1 MGTLYLVRHG
11 QASFGS
17 DNYDQLSPLG
27 VQQCQRLGDY
37 FAARGRHFHAVISGT
52 LVRQVQSLDA
62 IGEAFAKGPGALPEP
77 LRLPGLNEYD
87 SHAVI
92 SAIHP
97 QPLARPDTPELY
109 RHHFRLL
116 REGLIA
122 WMAGRSQPVGMPRY
136 ADFVAGVN
144 DALDRVRALADGDVL
159 MVSSGG
165 PISTA
170 VGQVL
175 GVRPEVTIDLNM
187 RIRNSA
193 VTEFHVNPK
202 RHALVTYNTLPHL
215 DADEFKAWVTFA

>member
-11 QASFGS
+11 QASFGA

-27 VQQCQRLGDY
+27 VQQCQRLGEY
-37 FAARGRHFHAVISGT
+37 FAAKGRRFSAVITGT
-52 LVRQVQSLDA
+52 LVRQVQSQQA
-62 IGEAFAKGPGALPEP
+62 ITEALPGSPEP

-92 SAIHP
+92 SAFHP

-109 RHHFRLL
+109 RQHFRIL
-116 REGLIA
+116 RDSLAA
-122 WMAGRSQPVGMPRY
+122 WMAGRTQPVGMPSY
-136 ADFVAGVN
+136 AEFSAGVAA
-144 DALDRVRALADGDVL
+144 ALGHVQRQCEGDVL

-165 PISTA
+165 PISTV

-175 GVRPEVTIDLNM
+175 GTAPETTIELNM

-193 VTEFHVNPK
+193 VTELSFNPK
-202 RHALVTYNTLPHL
+202 RHVLITFNHLPHL
-215 DADEFKAWVTFA
+215 DADTYAGWVTHT

>member
-17 DNYDQLSPLG
+17 DNYDQLSALG
-27 VQQCQRLGDY
+27 ERQCLQLGRY
-37 FAARGRHFHAVISGT
+37 FAGKGRRFDAVITGT
-52 LVRQVQSLDA
+52 LQRQIQSQQAIATGLGQPADA
-62 IGEAFAKGPGALPEP
+62 

-92 SAIHP
+92 SAVHP
-97 QPLARPDTPELY
+97 QPLAKPDTPELY

-116 REGLIA
+116 RQGLSA
-122 WMAGRSQPVGMPRY
+122 WMAGQTHPVGMPSY
-136 ADFVAGVN
+136 SDFVAGVAAAM
-144 DALDRVRALADGDVL
+144 DHVRSQCEGDVL

-170 VGQVL
+170 VGLVL
-175 GVRPEVTIDLNM
+175 GVAPEVTVDLNM

-193 VTEFHVNPK
+193 VTEFHFNPK
-202 RHALVTYNTLPHL
+202 RHALVTYNSLPHL
-215 DADEFKAWVTFA
+215 DADEFADWVTFT

>member
-17 DNYDQLSPLG
+17 DHYDQLSPLG
-27 VQQCQRLGDY
+27 QQQCQRLGEY
-37 FAARGRHFHAVISGT
+37 LAAKGRRFDAVITGT
-52 LVRQVQSLDA
+52 LARQIQSQQAMAAALAPDA
-62 IGEAFAKGPGALPEP
+62 EP

-97 QPLARPDTPELY
+97 QPLPRPDTPELF
-109 RHHFRLL
+109 RQHFRIL
-116 REGLIA
+116 RDGLAA
-122 WMAGRSQPVGMPRY
+122 WMAGRTQPVGMPSY
-136 ADFVAGVN
+136 AEFSAGVAA
-144 DALDRVRALADGDVL
+144 ALTLVRTQFEGDVL

-165 PISTA
+165 PISTV

-175 GVRPEVTIDLNM
+175 GTAPETTIELNM

-193 VTEFHVNPK
+193 LTELSFNPK
-202 RHALVTYNTLPHL
+202 RHVLVTFNTLPHL
-215 DADEFKAWVTFA
+215 DADAYAGWVTHT